1 MGAEKAD
8 CPLQRALETAWNP
21 KLVHDHANPLG
32 SSRYE
37 PVVYHLISMLNPADP
52 QNLENFDPTRFSRHR
67 PQVPPLN
74 SAGFGV
80 RDRPESQLSRA
91 LPLLV
96 AESMFGEC

>member
-1 MGAEKAD
+1 MGRKTMGAEKAD

-21 KLVHDHANPLG
+21 KLVHDHANPLR

-67 PQVPPLN
+67 PQAPL
-74 SAGFGV
+74 SI
-80 RDRPESQLSRA
+80 
-91 LPLLV
+91 LLGSEF
-96 AESMFGEC
+96 AIDQNPSYHERCHS